1 MWAEIFFKLISPREL
16 TGVSSDFFFFFCSN
30 SDFIQSIIS
39 SDLQLAF
46 V

>member
-16 TGVSSDFFFFFCSN
+16 TGVSSDFFFFF
-30 SDFIQSIIS
+30 FAVTVTLYKTIS